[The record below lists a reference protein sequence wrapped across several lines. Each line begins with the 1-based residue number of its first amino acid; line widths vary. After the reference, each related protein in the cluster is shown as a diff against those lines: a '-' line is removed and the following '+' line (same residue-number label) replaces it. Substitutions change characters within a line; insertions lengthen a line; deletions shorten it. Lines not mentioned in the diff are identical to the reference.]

1 MVCFAVGEDTN
12 ILEAFVADT
21 FEFMVDKYI
30 VSPGTWLVW
39 GGGDEKDWGEETW
52 NACKLETG
60 LTRVSSGWG
69 NPLV

>member
-30 VSPGTWLVW
+30 VSAGTWLVW
-39 GGGDEKDWGEETW
+39 GGGMRK
-52 NACKLETG
+52 TG
-60 LTRVSSGWG
+60 GRKPGTPASWKPV
-69 NPLV
+69 